1 MRCDV
6 SQQLMKEKRTTSLN
20 VGTIKL
26 DYGDYDFSAVFI
38 IAIEWQRTF
47 DHDHVDI
54 NGTDGWLR

>member
-38 IAIEWQRTF
+38 IAIE
-47 DHDHVDI
+47 
-54 NGTDGWLR
+54 